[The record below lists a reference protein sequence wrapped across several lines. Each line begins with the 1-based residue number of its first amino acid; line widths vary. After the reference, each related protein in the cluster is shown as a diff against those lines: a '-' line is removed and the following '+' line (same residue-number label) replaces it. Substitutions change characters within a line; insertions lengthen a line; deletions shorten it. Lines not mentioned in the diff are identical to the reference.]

1 MPYASLQPN
10 GSSFLEYKQSLVSW
24 AVKAQQ
30 LGFAAAKCECTLTGP
45 YNHSGTH
52 LLYTYVLLQR
62 SSIPRIM
69 AHANMLTCHRATMHV
84 RGVCV
89 QPCNHA
95 TMQPCHNH
103 GTALSR
109 RLERPG
115 PREYPSLCTCVRV
128 RVCECACAS
137 A

>member
-52 LLYTYVLLQR
+52 LRSIATFFYPTY
-62 SSIPRIM
+62 
-69 AHANMLTCHRATMHV
+69 
-84 RGVCV
+84 
-89 QPCNHA
+89 
-95 TMQPCHNH
+95 
-103 GTALSR
+103 
-109 RLERPG
+109 
-115 PREYPSLCTCVRV
+115 YD
-128 RVCECACAS
+128 AC
-137 A
+137 